1 VIPSKQ
7 QLLYF
12 CKDVNGLNKN
22 ASGGYSLPGKDA
34 VNVFDTV
41 ISRYIAIHIAKAR
54 NIKSICAGYWLV
66 MCHT

>member
-1 VIPSKQ
+1 
-7 QLLYF
+7 
-12 CKDVNGLNKN
+12 VNGLNKN